1 MGNRMFKRL
10 LDIVFSSL
18 STILILPFVFL
29 YGFLTGCKLRKKNY
43 KGPNNSVITGFNFY
57 KENNGIRK
65 NLVRAPLILSVLKGD
80 LSMVGSELLSVEN
93 TSRELYSKPG
103 ITGLFQVQG
112 NHKPDEV
119 DKKNYEHYY
128 MLNYSLFL
136 DIEILLKA
144 ILRI

>member
-1 MGNRMFKRL
+1 M
-10 LDIVFSSL
+10 S
-18 STILILPFVFL
+18 
-29 YGFLTGCKLRKKNY
+29 
-43 KGPNNSVITGFNFY
+43 
-57 KENNGIRK
+57 
-65 NLVRAPLILSVLKGD
+65 RAPLILSVLKGD
-80 LSMVGSELLSVEN
+80 ISMVGSELLSAEKEG
-93 TSRELYSKPG
+93 RELYCKPG